1 MEGDRARLRDLS
13 TRLIRLHKVLLD
25 RERHAYEQRHGSI
38 PSGELL
44 RLVLHDEQF
53 SWLRVLSAMIAE
65 IDAIV
70 DAEEP
75 LEHENAQNVFREAYR
90 LLKSGGAGA
99 FQDKYHVAL
108 QESPDVVMAHADVSR
123 VLPASTAAPGNA

>member
-1 MEGDRARLRDLS
+1 MAGDGGRLRDLS
-13 TRLIRLHKVLLD
+13 TRLVRLHKVLLD
-25 RERHAYEQRHGSI
+25 RERRAYEQRHGPI

-44 RLVLHDEQF
+44 RLVLFDEQF

-70 DAEEP
+70 DAEE
-75 LEHENAQNVFREAYR
+75 LEHENVQNVFREAYR
-90 LLKSGGAGA
+90 LLKSGGAGD

-123 VLPASTAAPGNA
+123 ILPASTAAPGNP

>member
-1 MEGDRARLRDLS
+1 LS

-75 LEHENAQNVFREAYR
+75 LEHENAQNVFREAHR
-90 LLKSGGAGA
+90 LLKSGGAGD
-99 FQDKYHVAL
+99 FQDKYHIAL